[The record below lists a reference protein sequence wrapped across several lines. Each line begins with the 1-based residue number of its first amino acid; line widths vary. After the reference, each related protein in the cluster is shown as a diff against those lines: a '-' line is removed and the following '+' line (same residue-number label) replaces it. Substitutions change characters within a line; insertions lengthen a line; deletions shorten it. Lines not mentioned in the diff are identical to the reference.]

1 MLKLLA
7 TLCLAIWLSGCSTL
21 TQTQEKVTDT
31 AQQKVDN
38 KQRQVT
44 VSTDSHSPV
53 PDDPFY
59 SPIDPSPKPEQVIPT
74 GSAYDPQKSSS
85 LYSYQPVYAVG
96 DTVTIILTESAS
108 AQKSAT
114 TDMSHK
120 NDYNLDP
127 ITVPGGKLTING
139 KTVQLGMKQSQNFDG
154 KANSAQSHT
163 LSGKIT
169 VSVVDVLNN
178 GNLVVRGEKWL
189 VINNGK
195 EYIRLTGI
203 IRPKDVTEANTV
215 NSSQIADARIEFS
228 GTGDQANTQ
237 TQGWLS
243 RLFNGSLWPF

>member
-1 MLKLLA
+1 MGKQLFCLWVILML
-7 TLCLAIWLSGCSTL
+7 TGCAAVQ
-21 TQTQEKVTDT
+21 QTNDKITNA
-31 AQQKVDN
+31 AQKKIDN

-44 VSTDSHSPV
+44 VSTDNHAPV
-53 PDDPFY
+53 PNDPY
-59 SPIDPSPKPEQVIPT
+59 YAPIDPSEKPQQVIPT
-74 GSAYDPQKSSS
+74 GSAFNPKTSTS
-85 LYSYQPVYAVG
+85 LYSYMPSYSVG
-96 DTVTIILTESAS
+96 DTVTVQLSETAS
-108 AQKSAT
+108 AKKSAT
-114 TDMSHK
+114 TDMSHN

-127 ITVPGGKLTING
+127 ITVPGGKLTVNG

-154 KANSAQSHT
+154 KADSAQSHT
-163 LSGKIT
+163 LTGSIT

-203 IRPKDVTEANTV
+203 IRPKDVTQNNTV
-215 NSSQIADARIEFS
+215 KSSQIADARIEFS